1 MNDDTLLHI
10 MMRQHGSFPNYFSD
24 SLSLLESDEIVS
36 LLTSRNKQGE
46 KPIDFV
52 LNADKCSSECCANFS
67 RLAQHDNTAIHKIL
81 TYRDELGDTVLHSL
95 NCSEHKFVLKA
106 ICEHFTESNRLTIS
120 SVKRRDGTVLF
131 NGVQIK
137 DLLPYLKDTPITSKR
152 WLLNMIDSTECTAV
166 NNDLN
171 DASFRNNLKQLPDSF
186 LLCMIALSKSRNK
199 HANAKL
205 SQQLLNT
212 ELFAE
217 HLTNSLIRFLSNVAP
232 TEKCSKELDAVLGIL
247 CFCLFC
253 AVHTR
258 PSDRPI

>member
-52 LNADKCSSECCANFS
+52 LNADICCSECCASFS

-95 NCSEHKFVLKA
+95 NCSEHIFVLKA

-131 NGVQIK
+131 DGVQIK
-137 DLLPYLKDTPITSKR
+137 DLWPYLKDTPRHTKQ
-152 WLLNMIDSTECTAV
+152 AV
-166 NNDLN
+166 
-171 DASFRNNLKQLPDSF
+171 AFKY
-186 LLCMIALSKSRNK
+186 
-199 HANAKL
+199 
-205 SQQLLNT
+205 
-212 ELFAE
+212 
-217 HLTNSLIRFLSNVAP
+217 
-232 TEKCSKELDAVLGIL
+232 
-247 CFCLFC
+247 
-253 AVHTR
+253 
-258 PSDRPI
+258 DR